1 MTASI
6 DNGRYLDAFIARKAA
21 RAALSDKDTPE
32 HRQWLADCNAR
43 LDELFDARH
52 DCE

>member
-6 DNGRYLDAFIARKAA
+6 DSDRYLDAFIARRAA
-21 RAALSDKDTPE
+21 RAALAVKDTPE